1 MENSN
6 AGSLSVP
13 FLASHMKIFKF
24 LSRIL
29 LLLVF
34 AFSLIFIFFKPDDL
48 VDMRG
53 AIQSEI
59 GSLFPESEANLPAN
73 IIKKVPVPKG
83 DNQDLEKSFII
94 ILHLVLIF
102 LLFYKRSFFV
112 TLINLLKKVID
123 MSAPEKRKLNTYI
136 LMTPI
141 VGYFAISVFFF
152 LIHLPDFDS
161 YVEWDQISKM
171 HKKMGRIE
179 YYLCWSSGKIY
190 LLCEFSKICS
200 LYFILR
206 LISDVNKENQD
217 AERRKIV

>member
-1 MENSN
+1 
-6 AGSLSVP
+6 
-13 FLASHMKIFKF
+13 MKIFKF

-179 YYLCWSSGKIY
+179 YFSMWSSGKIY

-206 LISDVNKENQD
+206 LISDVNKENRD

>member
-1 MENSN
+1 
-6 AGSLSVP
+6 
-13 FLASHMKIFKF
+13 MKIFKF

-59 GSLFPESEANLPAN
+59 GSLFPESEANLPSN
-73 IIKKVPVPKG
+73 IIKKVPEPRGV
-83 DNQDLEKSFII
+83 NEDLEKSLEIAFN
-94 ILHLVLIF
+94 LVLIF
-102 LLFYKRSFFV
+102 LLFYKRPFFV
-112 TLINLLKKVID
+112 TLINLFRKIID
-123 MSAPEKRKLNTYI
+123 MSAPEKRKLFTYVLI
-136 LMTPI
+136 FPL
-141 VGYFAISVFFF
+141 VGYFAISVFYF
-152 LIHLPDFDS
+152 LSHLSDYDS
-161 YVEWDQISKM
+161 YVEWEKVSKLQR
-171 HKKMGRIE
+171 KMGR
-179 YYLCWSSGKIY
+179 YVYLSLWSDGKIY